1 MKSLRLRVALWFAA
15 SVAAVMVV
23 FVAVTF
29 FHLRH
34 ELRVEKWERN
44 LERDPDWALHGSY
57 SESEVADI
65 VEELWSLSLL
75 YAAPVLLLAM
85 GVGYIVARRAF
96 QPVAEMNEQ
105 LQRIGANNLR
115 ARLDVTRADR
125 ELRVIGENVNALL
138 VRLEN
143 SFQQLSDFS
152 AQVAHELRTPLT
164 LMRLQVEESAGRI
177 DPVLAESLQE
187 ELKRLSDYV
196 DQCLLLATAEQGR
209 LQIQPT
215 RFRLG
220 ALVADLAEAYH
231 RLAREER
238 RSVEWQGSD
247 VEVATD
253 PRHLRQ
259 LLHVLLSNALRH
271 GEGAVFIHV
280 RPNAHGTLCEIR
292 NRIRPG
298 STTEST
304 GNGIGL
310 RLARALA
317 ATLGLELTVGPGPS
331 GDYVATLQVGASA
344 SASAATNGRPVT
356 TPTT

>member
-15 SVAAVMVV
+15 SVAAVMIV
-23 FVAVTF
+23 FVGVTF
-29 FHLRH
+29 LHLRH

-44 LERDPDWALHGSY
+44 HKGHEDWTLHGSY

-65 VEELWSLSLL
+65 VGELWSLSLL

-85 GVGYIVARRAF
+85 GAGYVVARRAF
-96 QPVAEMNEQ
+96 RPVEEMNRQ
-105 LQRIGANNLR
+105 LQRIGASNLS
-115 ARLDVTRADR
+115 ARLDVARADR
-125 ELRVIGENVNALL
+125 EFRDIGENVNALL
-138 VRLEN
+138 VRLDN

-164 LMRLQVEESAGRI
+164 LMRLQVEEAAGRV

-209 LQIQPT
+209 LQIQPS

-220 ALVADLAEAYH
+220 AVVADLAEAYH
-231 RLAREER
+231 LLAREER
-238 RSVEWQGSD
+238 RGVDWQATD
-247 VEVATD
+247 VEVETD

-271 GEGAVFIHV
+271 GEGAVFVHV
-280 RPNAHGTLCEIR
+280 RPAAEGAFCEIR
-292 NRIRPG
+292 NRIRRGPAAA
-298 STTEST
+298 SA

-317 ATLGLELTVGPGPS
+317 AALGLELTCGASPD
-331 GDYVATLQVGASA
+331 GDYVATLRLGTRA
-344 SASAATNGRPVT
+344 PVT
-356 TPTT
+356 TPST

>member
-1 MKSLRLRVALWFAA
+1 MRSLRLRVALWFAA
-15 SVAAVMVV
+15 SVAAVMLV

-29 FHLRH
+29 LHLRH
-34 ELRVEKWERN
+34 ELRVEKWERD
-44 LERDPDWALHGSY
+44 LERNKDWALHGSY
-57 SESEVADI
+57 SEAEVADI
-65 VEELWSLSLL
+65 VGELWSLSLL

-85 GVGYIVARRAF
+85 GAGYIVARRAF
-96 QPVAEMNEQ
+96 RPVAEMNHQ

-125 ELRVIGENVNALL
+125 ELRDIGDNVNALL

-164 LMRLQVEESAGRI
+164 LMRLQVEEAAGRI
-177 DPVLAESLQE
+177 DPALAESLQE

-220 ALVADLAEAYH
+220 TVVADLAEAYH
-231 RLAREER
+231 LLAREER
-238 RSVEWQGSD
+238 RSVEWRGPD
-247 VEVATD
+247 VEVETD

-271 GEGAVFIHV
+271 GEGTVFVHV
-280 RPNAHGTLCEIR
+280 RPTAHGALCEIR
-292 NRIRPG
+292 NRIRLG
-298 STTEST
+298 SPAAST

-317 ATLGLELTVGPGPS
+317 ATLGLEIAVGPDAD
-331 GDYVATLQVGASA
+331 GDYVATLQLGAGAS
-344 SASAATNGRPVT
+344 SAPAANGRPVT